1 MNTKTKRRMFVVTG
15 IIVIVLVVILAV
27 VGGSSSAKSVT
38 IADVASGQYV
48 DQKIQVSGNV
58 VENSFKTEG
67 NVLTFDILDPNGD
80 PSQTVRVSYEGGVAA
95 TFGNDVTAI
104 CTGKIGSDGVLRAS
118 ELVTKCPSKYENATN
133 ALGVAQLIGYGD
145 SVMDKPVKI
154 AGTVKAGTLAA
165 AGQGD
170 RFVILD
176 ADGATELAVVYSDAL
191 SEEVKDSSSLVL
203 TGSLNA
209 DGKFHATDVALEA

>member
-1 MNTKTKRRMFVVTG
+1 MNTKTKRRMVVVTG

-154 AGTVKAGTLAA
+154 AGTVKAGTWAA